1 MLYLGKRGDAM
12 RTAIAITIA
21 AVVLSGCAVE
31 LLTTTAIQ
39 SELQAEQMKAMK
51 RQVQGAAS
59 SSGKI
64 NLQRAIGVYHAENGV
79 YPPTLDALAPNY
91 LPTVPVKVDGAS
103 YGYDP
108 ATGRIF
114 EQSTVPS
121 GSLAADTKTIQDI
134 KNAINQ
140 YGTQVGYYP
149 PTLDALYPQYLSS
162 PPRTSMGGQFVYNS
176 QNGFVGMPG
185 TGAPRQRQSGAGQG
199 SGGYGGGGAGPMGE
213 VMTGIAIQNQMN
225 SQSNAGVNSAG
236 SYGRRSV
243 NGVAGTHND
252 RQNQIMDDLGL

>member
-1 MLYLGKRGDAM
+1 M
-12 RTAIAITIA
+12 RTSIAMTIA
-21 AVVLSGCAVE
+21 VLVLSGCAVE

-59 SSGKI
+59 TSGKI
-64 NLQRAIGVYHAENGV
+64 NLQRGIGLYHAENGV
-79 YPPTLDALAPNY
+79 YPPTLDARAPNY
-91 LPTVPVKVDGAS
+91 LPAVPLKVDCS
-103 YGYDP
+103 FYGYDP
-108 ATGRIF
+108 TTGRIF

-121 GSLAADTKTIQDI
+121 GSLAADTRTIQAI
-134 KNAINQ
+134 KSAINQ
-140 YGTQVGYYP
+140 YGTNVGYYP
-149 PTLDALYPQYLSS
+149 PTLDALYPQYLAS
-162 PPRTSMGGQFVYNS
+162 PPRTSAGAQFVYNN
-176 QNGFVGMPG
+176 QNGFVGTPG
-185 TGAPRQRQSGAGQG
+185 AASPQQGGTRTG

-236 SYGRRSV
+236 SFGRRSV
-243 NGVAGTHND
+243 DGVAGTHND